1 MAPPRGLSA
10 YDPAVGGVLTVLLAA
25 GVASGD
31 VAAAVARLFDAHG
44 WGAPE
49 REARLDEAA
58 ARVAAR
64 LADRPEAPAPEAPDA
79 HVRFALQSLAV
90 GDAEVRPFTVRYAA
104 PGDLEARLPALLTRL
119 DRRFPPTHFGVAT
132 AVRRGAY
139 TTTIVAVH
147 RGVTL
152 DEPLPVT
159 AAPGEL
165 IRLAGALRRGYFEPR
180 VLFEPPGRPVTELGA
195 AADDRRVHA
204 ALSFD
209 AGPGAYGV
217 ELLAD
222 SRHGPVV
229 LLNHR
234 VWVGTS
240 PPALPTV
247 RVTPPPEDG
256 TPPDKGLYDLVN
268 LERVR
273 SGAAPLVWD
282 PRLAEVATAYAG
294 TLRRLSTLAHDSS
307 DEGTLASRLR
317 LAGLRFERLAENLAE
332 AEGPAAALDAFRA
345 SPGHKRN
352 VVDPGLTHVGIGV
365 AGRYFVVA
373 FATWPKPPA
382 VTPRRRPPRPSPRRR
397 RRRRRACA
405 RR

>member
-1 MAPPRGLSA
+1 MRIIGR
-10 YDPAVGGVLTVLLAA
+10 VGGVLAVMLAA

-31 VAAAVARLFDAHG
+31 VAALVSRLLEAHG
-44 WGAPE
+44 WGAPA
-49 REARLDEAA
+49 REAVLDDAA

-79 HVRFALQSLAV
+79 HVRFVLQALAV
-90 GDAEVRPFTVRYAA
+90 GDAEVRPFTLRHAA
-104 PGDLEARLPALLTRL
+104 PADFEARLPALLTRL

-132 AVRRGAY
+132 AVRHGAY
-139 TTTIVAVH
+139 TTTIVTIH

-159 AAPGEL
+159 AAPGDL
-165 IRLAGALRRGYFEPR
+165 VRVAGALRRGYFAPR
-180 VLFEPPGRPVTELGA
+180 VLYEPPGRPVSELDA
-195 AADDRRVHA
+195 TAEDRRVHA

-209 AGPGAYGV
+209 AGPGAYGI

-234 VWVGTS
+234 VWVGTA

-247 RVTPPPEDG
+247 RIAPPPAEG
-256 TPPDKGLYDLVN
+256 TPPDRGLFELVN
-268 LERVR
+268 QERLR
-273 SGAAPLVWD
+273 SGARPLEWD
-282 PRLAEVATAYAG
+282 PRLAQVAAAYAG
-294 TLRRLSTLAHDSS
+294 TLRRLSTLAHHSS

-332 AEGPAAALDAFRA
+332 ADGPAAALDAFRA

-352 VVDPGLTHVGIGV
+352 VVDPGLTHVGVGV

-382 VTPRRRPPRPSPRRR
+382 VTPTRPPRRPSPRRR
-397 RRRRRACA
+397 RRRRHRRPPACE